1 MKLVKEID
9 PTGKAI
15 FKSAVNDIF
24 HFFPHASSSP
34 LTSSP
39 MMYGKDV
46 MTEGSSSKVASD

>member
-9 PTGKAI
+9 LTGKAI

-24 HFFPHASSSP
+24 HFFLYVSSSP

-39 MMYGKDV
+39 VMYGKDV
-46 MTEGSSSKVASD
+46 MTEGSSSEVASD